1 MNKLTPDLLELLC
14 TTHKGVHKNYSKMQQ
29 NKYEKNMTKVT
40 KAVVFTIIY
49 VFAAAAWGRDGWE
62 CVCDRN
68 KNIDFYEENCRDI
81 RDANNMETT
90 NRVE

>member
-1 MNKLTPDLLELLC
+1 
-14 TTHKGVHKNYSKMQQ
+14 
-29 NKYEKNMTKVT
+29 MTKVT
-40 KAVVFTIIY
+40 LLQTRHVHHNLCFLPPLLLAIHDKM
-49 VFAAAAWGRDGWE
+49 

-81 RDANNMETT
+81 RDANNMETA

>member
-1 MNKLTPDLLELLC
+1 
-14 TTHKGVHKNYSKMQQ
+14 MQH
-29 NKYEKNMTKVT
+29 NKYEKNMTKFLLH
-40 KAVVFTIIY
+40 KRLFTIIY
-49 VFAAAAWGRDGWE
+49 VFAATSAAAIRR